1 MLKFKFKKFGLI
13 EVQHWRWPD
22 EPERLISSK
31 RSLWRATFGPRGE
44 RRLPKK
50 VDRSTFA
57 TLRRAVEML
66 TRTGFEGVF
75 STVTVTKTSLTSL
88 TFCSKKSF
96 LSKWIDFRNRQNKTK
111 QNRRHCFQS
120 LFKSKFFKCLFRHL
134 NHTNPVLNQGKWSL
148 KYLNSLGCAPMWSIS
163 PIFTFLSIL
172 KSDVRL
178 RDLSL
183 LRSRN
188 QPTWW

>member
-1 MLKFKFKKFGLI
+1 MFKIKIKRFGLI
-13 EVQHWRWPD
+13 EVT
-22 EPERLISSK
+22 EENEE
-31 RSLWRATFGPRGE
+31 GE
-44 RRLPKK
+44 GWL
-50 VDRSTFA
+50 A
-57 TLRRAVEML
+57 LRRATSDERQNSGFTVVSVVVLKRTTLKWPLKDWRL
-66 TRTGFEGVF
+66 TKLLSSANAT
-75 STVTVTKTSLTSL
+75 STKDVKMADLE
-88 TFCSKKSF
+88 
-96 LSKWIDFRNRQNKTK
+96 IEFRSRQNKTK

-120 LFKSKFFKCLFRHL
+120 LFKSKFWHL

-188 QPTWW
+188 LRQSQVIFGWPIMNCKIRLEDMFCI